1 MKSKAFLSVV
11 VLLSTCIPAAPA
23 QAPQFKVIV
32 NGSVVGGAVS
42 KNVLSE
48 IYLGRTVR
56 WSDRSLITPVDQ
68 SATSPLRASFSQS
81 VLGMNVFD
89 VQTHWMRQM
98 SAGVRPPLTK
108 SSDAEVIELVAS
120 KPGSIGYVSVDATL
134 PPAVRAVTLQ

>member
-1 MKSKAFLSVV
+1 VKKSLMSIV
-11 VLLSTCIPAAPA
+11 VLSLTCVAAAPA
-23 QAPQFKVIV
+23 PAPQFKVIV
-32 NGSVVGGAVS
+32 NGSVAGGAVS
-42 KNVLSE
+42 KGVLSE

-56 WSDRSLITPVDQ
+56 WSDRSQITAVDL
-68 SATSPLRASFSQS
+68 SATSPLRARFSES
-81 VLGMNVFD
+81 VLGMNVFE